1 MKLDFKGLK
10 FNVWLIVF
18 LVALGVVF
26 VMGILQFSLIRP
38 YFRDNKVQ
46 AVKLISQDIQKYVIN
61 DNSKASIDEAF
72 KIVVDNN
79 VCAII
84 TNENG
89 KIIYSADSLGAS
101 CVFNQV
107 LTINDISFS
116 CNKDAYYLNE
126 FIKKD
131 NGQLNLTITNTKT
144 NQETILYGKMINA
157 NLSNYYLYINS
168 PLEPLDSLVNFFL
181 TQYLTYTLIIIIV
194 SIVIAIYISNKLSNP
209 IVEMKKSADVLAT
222 GNYNVRFNNSY
233 FTETNELANTLND
246 ATNKLSKVDELR
258 KDLIANVSH
267 DIKTPL
273 TMIKAYA
280 EMILDISGNNPVK
293 REEHSSA
300 WNGKVLVES
309 GLR

>member
-101 CVFNQV
+101 CVFNKV

-126 FIKKD
+126 I
-131 NGQLNLTITNTKT
+131 
-144 NQETILYGKMINA
+144 MV
-157 NLSNYYLYINS
+157 
-168 PLEPLDSLVNFFL
+168 SL
-181 TQYLTYTLIIIIV
+181 I
-194 SIVIAIYISNKLSNP
+194 
-209 IVEMKKSADVLAT
+209 
-222 GNYNVRFNNSY
+222 
-233 FTETNELANTLND
+233 
-246 ATNKLSKVDELR
+246 
-258 KDLIANVSH
+258 
-267 DIKTPL
+267 
-273 TMIKAYA
+273 
-280 EMILDISGNNPVK
+280 
-293 REEHSSA
+293 
-300 WNGKVLVES
+300 
-309 GLR
+309 